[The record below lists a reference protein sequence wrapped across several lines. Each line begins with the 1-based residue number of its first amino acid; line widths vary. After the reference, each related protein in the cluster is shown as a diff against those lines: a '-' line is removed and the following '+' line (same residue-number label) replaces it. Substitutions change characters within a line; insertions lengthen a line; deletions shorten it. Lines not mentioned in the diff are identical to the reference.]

1 MVLHPRHRGN
11 CADFFSS
18 SDQTEFM
25 QLDLPVTV
33 LSALEQAAARAGRT
47 WNDQL
52 CYIVKLLLGD
62 HLPDFEDARSVEDW
76 RTLLSRCQFRFS
88 EAQAWS
94 SFAAMRRMTP

>member
-1 MVLHPRHRGN
+1 MRVQPRHRGD

-25 QLDLPVTV
+25 QLDLPVNV
-33 LSALEQAAARAGRT
+33 LSAMEHAAARAGRT

-62 HLPDFEDARSVEDW
+62 NLPDFDDGRSVEDW
-76 RTLLSRCQFRFS
+76 RTLLSRCRFRFS
-88 EAQAWS
+88 EGEAWR